1 MTLREHLHFNCAP
14 YYDVYSDLFLL
25 ELIEKAGEDYAKQE
39 VKKSMPFAKKYFKE
53 VYDEYEKAFNFR
65 EKWINTKQECGKESL
80 KQILIYIIGTQT
92 KLRRNAIARLFGY
105 KSHSSIYIAINDINE
120 LKKNNKRIERVTNK
134 LLEEWE
140 NSEN

>member
-53 VYDEYEKAFNFR
+53 VYDEYEKAFNFID
-65 EKWINTKQECGKESL
+65 KFLKSKQGCTKIEL
-80 KQILIYIIGTQT
+80 KKILIYIISTKT
-92 KLRRNAIARLFGY
+92 KLSRNTITRLFNY
-105 KSHSSIYIAINDINE
+105 KSHASVYNAVEEVKEMLRTS
-120 LKKNNKRIERVTNK
+120 KRIERITDK